1 MHSKREE
8 AVKYSI
14 SCALTTVLYGC
25 SHSVLINS
33 LDRLKGERNAYV
45 NKNNVYHYTTY
56 ISILSQA
63 REKKKSVHFKSSTNC
78 TRAICTS
85 SHENE
90 IGFT

>member
-25 SHSVLINS
+25 FPQCIDKINS

-63 REKKKSVHFKSSTNC
+63 REKKKRVYIS
-78 TRAICTS
+78 RALPTVRVLFVLQES
-85 SHENE
+85 
-90 IGFT
+90 

>member
-1 MHSKREE
+1 MLSQCIDK
-8 AVKYSI
+8 
-14 SCALTTVLYGC
+14 
-25 SHSVLINS
+25 INS

-85 SHENE
+85 RVMKMRLGLRESV
-90 IGFT
+90 